1 MSFFLATESGQT
13 SSQPL
18 HKEKFNV
25 LISEND
31 HNELRSFKH
40 HLMQFTGLADI
51 TVSKGLEKSFEM
63 SIARVQKASSG
74 VEMFSLRTQ
83 DAWIHEFPKE
93 VRDS

>member
-1 MSFFLATESGQT
+1 MVATRDLESSSEKTDRAVVSFFLATESGQT

-31 HNELRSFKH
+31 HKELRSFKH

-51 TVSKGLEKSFEM
+51 TVF
-63 SIARVQKASSG
+63 
-74 VEMFSLRTQ
+74 
-83 DAWIHEFPKE
+83 
-93 VRDS
+93 